1 MADESIRR
9 AAQEYLAERLN
20 EVNEDGLTYE
30 HSLNRD
36 GAIALAPAVWR
47 KVAETVCALCDEWN
61 AITKENTLTCKE
73 TPLGDLRIRCSGR
86 PHQMVIRF
94 EAGRR
99 LIRIDNTARAEYE
112 PKVIL
117 SIEGYATDTGTRD
130 ARLMRNQEPV
140 NLDTL
145 ILGQLRVLAGL
156 SRRTSGKT

>member
-1 MADESIRR
+1 MNTASTATVRSHLL
-9 AAQEYLAERLN
+9 QQSGERSQRQS
-20 EVNEDGLTYE
+20 VPDVT
-30 HSLNRD
+30 
-36 GAIALAPAVWR
+36 
-47 KVAETVCALCDEWN
+47 
-61 AITKENTLTCKE
+61 
-73 TPLGDLRIRCSGR
+73 SG
-86 PHQMVIRF
+86 MVIRF